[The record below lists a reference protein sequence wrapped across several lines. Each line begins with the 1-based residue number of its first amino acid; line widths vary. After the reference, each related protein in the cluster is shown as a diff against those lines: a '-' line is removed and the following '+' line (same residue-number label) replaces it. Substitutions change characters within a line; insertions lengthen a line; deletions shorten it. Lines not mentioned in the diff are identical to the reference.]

1 MTAGSPDFN
10 PAAWQRAVTRLRR
23 DLSGL
28 AAEDAETILRAV
40 GADGPRSLGRL
51 DRYLGAN
58 EISVLTPTLDC
69 PAVVMRLARHLS
81 AVGYSGAVPL
91 SCSRCG
97 RQAKLTR
104 RGKEWICEPCS
115 GRQRQFTCAHCNVDK
130 TRPAMRLP
138 NGYIC
143 QKCYNTHFYTRRPC
157 SKCGQMCKPDRR
169 LPDGGILCPRCAPR
183 PQHVCSRCGETRPAQ
198 AMTDEGPICSRCY
211 ARVKLSWACALCGA
225 VRNRQTNTAFGP
237 NVCQSCRRIR
247 LRNAPV
253 EDGQSLESDAAGG
266 VPRSKAVCAFCG
278 KLRRVGNRWPAGP
291 VCQPCAE
298 RTRMY
303 PAQCA
308 RCQQVKVLTGLDA
321 TRQRICGPC
330 AGWPVDYRCCRCD
343 QPGIRSRGLCSRCV
357 TRQRLEAALAGP
369 YGEVSDQLQPLVD
382 ALASAPDPRSVAVWL
397 GKSPAATMLSDLAA
411 RGKPITH
418 ETLDDQSPSPAA
430 DYIRE
435 ILVRTAVLE
444 PRNEYLERVTL
455 WVDQYLA
462 DVAGEQAQ
470 VLRAYAQWYLLH
482 KARRQED
489 PLLRPTT
496 NRIRTRMR
504 VAHEFMTFIA
514 DRGYALDTV
523 GQDLVD
529 NWLARG
535 TSREHE
541 IRPFLK
547 WADQRGLTTGVTA
560 AARKPA
566 LPVAFVSEEEQ
577 LNQLHRCLTDE
588 TMPVDLRAGGG
599 LMLLYGLNLTRVLA
613 ISSNQLRQRSADTY
627 LMLGA
632 HELLLP
638 PVLADLMTQLP
649 CPARGQT
656 LPNLNAEHRLLFPG
670 STPHRAID
678 PEHFANRLKQ
688 RGIRPRAG
696 RNTALIQ
703 LASELPAAVLS
714 DILGIDIAT
723 ATRWAGYAKRD
734 WQSYLAS
741 RHEVAQQL

>member
-1 MTAGSPDFN
+1 MTAGSPNFN

-23 DLSGL
+23 DIPRVT
-28 AAEDAETILRAV
+28 AEDAETILRAV
-40 GADGPRSLGRL
+40 GADRPRSLGRL
-51 DRYLGAN
+51 DRYLDATQ
-58 EISVLTPTLDC
+58 ISVLTPTLDC
-69 PAVVMRLARHLS
+69 PAVAMRLVRHLA
-81 AVGYSGAVPL
+81 AVGHSGAVPL

-97 RQAKLTR
+97 RQVKVTR
-104 RGKEWICEPCS
+104 GGTEWICEPCS
-115 GRQRQFTCAHCNVDK
+115 GRQRCFTCVHCNVAK

-138 NGYIC
+138 EGYIC
-143 QKCYNTHFYTRRPC
+143 QQCYATHFYARRPC
-157 SKCGQMCKPDRR
+157 STCGTMCKPVRR
-169 LPDGGILCPRCAPR
+169 LPDGGILCQRCAPR
-183 PQHVCSRCGETRPAQ
+183 PQHVCSRCRQTRPAQ
-198 AMTDEGPICSRCY
+198 AMTDAGPICSRCY
-211 ARVKLSWACALCGA
+211 ARAKLSWVCALCGA

-237 NVCQSCRRIR
+237 NVCRSCRRIR

-253 EDGQSLESDAAGG
+253 DDDQSFESDVAGG

-291 VCQPCAE
+291 VCHSCAG
-298 RTRMY
+298 RTRIY
-303 PAQCA
+303 PELCAQ
-308 RCQQVKVLTGLDA
+308 CQQVKVLTGLDA

-330 AGWPVDYRCCRCD
+330 AGWPVDYLCRRCN
-343 QPGIRSRGLCSRCV
+343 QPGIKSQGLCSRCI
-357 TRQRLEAALAGP
+357 TRQRLETAFAGP
-369 YGEVSDQLQPLVD
+369 DGAVSDQIQPLIK

-411 RGKPITH
+411 RAERITH
-418 ETLDDQSPSPAA
+418 ETLDDLSPSPAA

-435 ILVRTAVLE
+435 ILVRTAILE

-462 DVAGEQAQ
+462 GVTGEKAQ

-482 KARRQED
+482 KARRRKD

-496 NRIRTRMR
+496 NRIRTRVR
-504 VAHEFMTFIA
+504 VAHEFMTFVA
-514 DRGYALDTV
+514 ERGYALDTV

-529 NWLARG
+529 NWLAHG

-541 IRPFLK
+541 IRPFLN

-560 AARKPA
+560 PARKPA
-566 LPVAFVSEEEQ
+566 LPAAFLSEEEQ
-577 LNQLHRCLTDE
+577 LEQLHRCLTDD
-588 TMPVDLRAGGG
+588 TIPVDLRAGGG

-613 ISSNQLRQRSADTY
+613 ISSSHLCQRSGDTY
-627 LMLGA
+627 LMLGE

-638 PVLADLMTQLP
+638 PVLADLLTQLP
-649 CPARGQT
+649 RPARGST
-656 LPNLNAEHRLLFPG
+656 LSGVKTEHRLLFPG
-670 STPHRAID
+670 RTPHRAID

-714 DILGIDIAT
+714 DILGINIAT

-741 RHEVAQQL
+741 RRETAQ